1 MQHKMRHRKA
11 ERERERER
19 ERDDDDDDDDA
30 HETEHALLYRD
41 DIYIRKTQS
50 TVQYMCAINTR

>member
-1 MQHKMRHRKA
+1 MRHRKA